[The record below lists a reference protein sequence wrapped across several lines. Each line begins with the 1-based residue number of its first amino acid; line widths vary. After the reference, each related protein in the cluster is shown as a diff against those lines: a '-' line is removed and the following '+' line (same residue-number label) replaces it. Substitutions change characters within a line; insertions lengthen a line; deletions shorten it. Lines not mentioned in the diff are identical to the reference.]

1 MENLENVENSGAS
14 KKEVHENAKN
24 QEKKI
29 KKRKTVTR
37 EDMLRYMSRFQFK
50 KQRPILPRTYANR
63 NKLTTA
69 RLVATKES
77 EIKKPVISNSVKAR
91 IDSDLDYLLQNQK
104 VIPIRV
110 KAPESYFS
118 LKIRK
123 PKQAAGCNKK
133 SAGKKAAVNKGNASS
148 DGETVNSDQSAVFF
162 KKPANYKRIKPISSS
177 TSSIPQN
184 VETATCASQKDQS
197 AHAFSFQPPNA
208 SDLSEQHDTI
218 FEKHVRNVQADDSSK
233 RIPKSAHERKKTVSK
248 APSQSDHGSMF
259 TLNSFENQFMA
270 GCQSQSPSVSKQH
283 CGNDATFSI
292 TFGSPKSSIAS
303 KDQPERV
310 QTQKDTSG
318 AEAKN
323 NGNSSS
329 FFQKPAGNYKRTKPI
344 SPSSTSSIHQ
354 NIETPKCVP
363 QYNQPANTFNF
374 TDDPSMSFS
383 KSTHRQNSCSK
394 ASSRSDHIECI
405 DPNSFKLLDLTPSVS
420 KQHREN
426 HTPFSLS
433 FVSPKS
439 FISSNDRS
447 KRVPARKKSNH
458 NRIGDNSHLKTQ
470 SSDQSRGYHKSR
482 KSKRPVWN
490 HLPTPFTI
498 GSDSQY
504 DYHTVHGQIRAGYG
518 NEAPSLS
525 GISSEFHKRST
536 NSEFDARQKGWSIDE
551 PKYTEPPSVSSSR
564 FEYPTFSRQRQTKPK
579 SLVMNTDRMETYAM
593 RSSSSGRTTTRT
605 RIMSKS
611 LSRIGENPFMEQII
625 IQRTKYKKPN

>member
-1 MENLENVENSGAS
+1 MENVENVENSEAS
-14 KKEVHENAKN
+14 KKEVEENAEN
-24 QEKKI
+24 QEKKT

-37 EDMLRYMSRFQFK
+37 EDMVRYMSRFQFK

-63 NKLTTA
+63 NQLTTA
-69 RLVATKES
+69 RLVATKET

-118 LKIRK
+118 LKIHK
-123 PKQAAGCNKK
+123 PKQAAGNNGK
-133 SAGKKAAVNKGNASS
+133 SAGKKAVNKGNASS
-148 DGETVNSDQSAVFF
+148 DGKTVNSDQSADFF

-177 TSSIPQN
+177 TSSISQN
-184 VETATCASQKDQS
+184 IETATCASQKDQS
-197 AHAFSFQPPNA
+197 AHQPPNA

-218 FEKHVRNVQADDSSK
+218 FDKHVRNDQADDSSK

-270 GCQSQSPSVSKQH
+270 GCQSQSPPMSKQH
-283 CGNDATFSI
+283 RGNDATFSI
-292 TFGSPKSSIAS
+292 SFGSPKSSIAS
-303 KDQPERV
+303 KNQTKRV
-310 QTQKDTSG
+310 QTQKVTSG
-318 AEAKN
+318 AGAKN
-323 NGNSSS
+323 NGNSCSFSS
-329 FFQKPAGNYKRTKPI
+329 KPAGNYKRTKPI

-354 NIETPKCVP
+354 NVEASKCVP
-363 QYNQPANTFNF
+363 QYDQP
-374 TDDPSMSFS
+374 ML

-394 ASSRSDHIECI
+394 ASSQSDNIECI
-405 DPNSFKLLDLTPSVS
+405 DPNSFKLLDDSLTQAPSVS

-433 FVSPKS
+433 FESPKS
-439 FISSNDRS
+439 FISSKDRS
-447 KRVPARKKSNH
+447 KRVPARKKSNRH
-458 NRIGDNSHLKTQ
+458 GIGDTSYLKTQ

-482 KSKRPVWN
+482 KSKKPVSN

-504 DYHTVHGQIRAGYG
+504 DYHTIHGQIRAGYG

-525 GISSEFHKRST
+525 GISSEFYKRST

-551 PKYTEPPSVSSSR
+551 PKYTEPPSVPSSR
-564 FEYPTFSRQRQTKPK
+564 FEYPTFSRQRQSKPK

-593 RSSSSGRTTTRT
+593 RNSSSGRTTRT

-611 LSRIGENPFMEQII
+611 LSRIGESPFMEKIVIQQI
-625 IQRTKYKKPN
+625 KYKNPN